1 MQATD
6 SLAPYRRLVELAET
20 ECAIVQAGHMDEL
33 AALHAEWDIARRL
46 LPAAPPRAA
55 EPLLRRALTLA
66 SQSELGLQAHRVRLQ
81 RELGEVDH
89 SRAVGRAY
97 APASAAG
104 AVRSID
110 TAA

>member
-1 MQATD
+1 MLTAD
-6 SLAPYRRLVELAET
+6 PLAPYRRLVELAET
-20 ECAIVQAGHMDEL
+20 ECALVQAGHLDEL
-33 AALHAEWDIARRL
+33 NGLQAEWDATRRL
-46 LPAAPPRAA
+46 LPAVPPRAA
-55 EPLLRRALTLA
+55 GPLLTRALTLA